1 MLNTQIASPFAM
13 LLNPEQV
20 LRAMEHSDRL
30 NRLHSRV
37 YRPLDKPLIAKNK
50 LADADFDR
58 MVDEAEDEDL
68 SCVDE
73 QDIVNA

>member
-1 MLNTQIASPFAM
+1 MLNAQLASPFAM

-37 YRPLDKPLIAKNK
+37 YRPLDKPLIAKSA

-58 MVDEAEDEDL
+58 MVDEAADEEL
-68 SCVDE
+68 SGFDE